1 MRKYDKKN
9 PLIVIHVPKAA
20 GVSSGH
26 IFKDWFGGNFHK
38 HYANAITGT
47 LPDKLDLWELHE
59 PQKPLCLQG
68 HFNRFRGFGIEDYYP
83 KVNQFVTILRDPF
96 ELMTSHY
103 FYVRKVG
110 ANWKDQS
117 RVPVCDL
124 QTFLKENKPNMLNHF
139 PREVT
144 FDNYKDIIEEYFIE
158 IGITER
164 LDESMRRIGRKL
176 GFEYTNKVEIRNS
189 TSRDQEVP
197 MGFLEQFMERNQLEF
212 EVYQYCLLKF
222 DAAEN
227 DVLGVT

>member
-1 MRKYDKKN
+1 
-9 PLIVIHVPKAA
+9 
-20 GVSSGH
+20 
-26 IFKDWFGGNFHK
+26 
-38 HYANAITGT
+38 
-47 LPDKLDLWELHE
+47 
-59 PQKPLCLQG
+59 
-68 HFNRFRGFGIEDYYP
+68 
-83 KVNQFVTILRDPF
+83 
-96 ELMTSHY
+96 
-103 FYVRKVG
+103 
-110 ANWKDQS
+110 
-117 RVPVCDL
+117 
-124 QTFLKENKPNMLNHF
+124 MLNHF